1 MSASTDLPVK
11 TIGDSAKEV
20 QLDCGFL
27 LAIFS

>member
-1 MSASTDLPVK
+1 MSASTNLPVNK
-11 TIGDSAKEV
+11 IGDFVGEV